1 MKRQAVVETPSYIAL
16 ASKLFGE
23 REHENIVAM
32 VAEDPECGDLI
43 SGTGGF
49 RKVRVP
55 RAGMGKSGGA
65 RVVYIWRNDKFPVFL
80 ITVFAK
86 NEKANLTKAERNTLK
101 KRADDIFD
109 SYGRGRR

>member
-1 MKRQAVVETPSYIAL
+1 MKRQTVVETPSYIAL

-55 RAGMGKSGGA
+55 RCRYGKEWRGASRVYLAQRQISGLSHYCL
-65 RVVYIWRNDKFPVFL
+65 R
-80 ITVFAK
+80 
-86 NEKANLTKAERNTLK
+86 EKRKGQFDQG
-101 KRADDIFD
+101 RA
-109 SYGRGRR
+109 